1 MKGEIAVEG
10 PKAWT
15 DIWSAWENPDK
26 IDYIHEWRLYIN
38 GVKMEGHNL
47 EGGIR
52 VVEDGKLRFGIC
64 YKLDEVSADMKLVP
78 VYAQSGEHMEE
89 AIVLTP
95 AK

>member
-15 DIWSAWENPDK
+15 DIWSTWENPDK
-26 IDYIHEWRLYIN
+26 IDYIHEWRLYVN
-38 GVKMEGHNL
+38 EVKTEGHNL

-52 VVEDGKLRFGIC
+52 VVEDGKLSFGIC